1 VVSNVVTDYTP
12 SGQLFYLGHAKLETK
27 GQSAPIVLPQA
38 GHAKKMQKQFSP
50 FKEAI
55 YSSPSSK
62 AHSKIHEK
70 HS

>member
-1 VVSNVVTDYTP
+1 MVSNDVTDCTP
-12 SGQLFYLGHAKLETK
+12 FSQLFYLGHAKLETK
-27 GQSAPIVLPQA
+27 GQFI
-38 GHAKKMQKQFSP
+38 
-50 FKEAI
+50 KETI